1 MEFIKEFSLNAILK
15 PEINIWNM
23 FVRVVLSICLGAL
36 IGYKQ
41 ESRGRPAG
49 FRTHISIT
57 LGACLI
63 MMLSIYIG
71 QHFGSDPA
79 RIAAQIVSG
88 IGFLGAGAIIKSGF
102 NVLGL
107 TTAASIWV
115 MAGIGMIVGCGMY
128 ILSISGTVFIFITLN
143 FLRKLEKKFFK
154 RRKSQSKIKVVM
166 HGVLYEKGLKQIND
180 LLKNYKVK
188 PVGISF
194 STIKDKNETIIKVN
208 VRQPRNI
215 EIFDIMDKLSQIKN
229 VKSVD
234 LKTL

>member
-1 MEFIKEFSLNAILK
+1 MDIFSEFSINALIE

-23 FVRVVLSICLGAL
+23 ILRMILSIIFGGL

-57 LGACLI
+57 LGACLL

-79 RIAAQIVSG
+79 RIGAQIVSG

-102 NVLGL
+102 NILGL

-115 MAGIGMIVGCGMY
+115 MAGIGMLIGSGLY
-128 ILSISGTVFIFITLN
+128 IMSFSGTILIFLTISV
-143 FLRKLEKKFFK
+143 LRKMEKKFFK
-154 RRKSQSKIKVVM
+154 RRKRQTKIKIIIDSISF
-166 HGVLYEKGLKQIND
+166 EDIIND
-180 LLKNYKVK
+180 INDMLKNYKVK
-188 PVGISF
+188 IVEISF
-194 STIKDKNETIIKVN
+194 SARKDNSETTLKVH

-215 EIFDIMDKLSQIKN
+215 EIHDILNKLNSIKN
-229 VKSVD
+229 IKSVD
-234 LKTL
+234 MKTL